1 MPVRLEGVVS
11 VPLACV
17 ALALALAAIA
27 PARAEDVNDVRN
39 LRIGMPVAE
48 LPATG
53 YDGFACAADAAIK
66 LAGWSDYKRCPADAT
81 GRRAVSFRY
90 DEADNPLA
98 RVNEGY
104 TGTRVG
110 GHPVLIALI
119 VGEDARVAA
128 IRIDT
133 DPHARLYMHK
143 KAFLL
148 AEQVKERYGQDGW
161 ECTEAS
167 PTAAEQPLGG
177 MFIKQHCEK
186 TTPARHLV
194 LDRELFRNPDDD
206 PRTFV
211 NATHL
216 LIEAG
221 GGSAGR

>member
-1 MPVRLEGVVS
+1 
-11 VPLACV
+11 V
-17 ALALALAAIA
+17 AAGIVIAATLAAFA
-27 PARAEDVNDVRN
+27 AAHADEMNDVRN
-39 LRIGMPVAE
+39 LRVGMPLAE

-66 LAGWSDYKRCPADAT
+66 LAGWADYTRCPADAA
-81 GRRAVSFRY
+81 GRRGVSFRY

-98 RVNEGY
+98 RVNESY

-119 VGEDARVAA
+119 IGEDARVDA
-128 IRIDT
+128 IRIET
-133 DPHARLYMHK
+133 DPQARLYMRK

-161 ECTEAS
+161 ACTEGS

-177 MFIKQHCEK
+177 VFIKQHCEK
-186 TTPARHLV
+186 VTPTRHLV

-206 PRTFV
+206 PRLFV

-221 GGSAGR
+221 GRPAGR